1 MTAVLNFT
9 AVATAIHGLSI
20 PGIQIMDLGNVA
32 PSYKVTGP
40 ILTPRPDGY
49 ISNFRLG
56 DRTFGTAG
64 SELWTVMY
72 DLTYRY
78 MHCPIGQRLDFGILS
93 ALITNL
99 AAISA
104 AIMNNDTLNGAADVT
119 LGTISR
125 IGPVTDPA
133 GNQYHGCDFV
143 IHITQYT

>member
-20 PGIQIMDLGNVA
+20 SGVSIMDLTNVA
-32 PSYKVTGP
+32 PSYKITGP
-40 ILTPRPDGY
+40 ILTPKPDGY
-49 ISNFRLG
+49 ITNFNLG
-56 DRTFGTAG
+56 ERTFGTSG
-64 SELWTVMY
+64 SELWTVTY
-72 DLTYRY
+72 DLNYRY
-78 MHCPIGQRLDFGILS
+78 LHCAIGQRLDFGILS

-99 AAISA
+99 AVISA
-104 AIMNNDTLNGAADVT
+104 KIINNDVLNGAADVT

-133 GNQYHGCDFV
+133 GNSYHGCDFV